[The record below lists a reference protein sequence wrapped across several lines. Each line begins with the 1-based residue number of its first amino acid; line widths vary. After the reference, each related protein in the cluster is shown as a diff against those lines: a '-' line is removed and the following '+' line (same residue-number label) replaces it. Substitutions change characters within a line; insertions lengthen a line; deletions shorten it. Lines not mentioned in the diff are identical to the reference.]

1 MVENFTNDH
10 KNSVKPAAFQVKSE
24 ERKIFRAQHISIFY
38 APESE
43 NNMLCYY
50 NQMTAEYPAEA
61 DPVRIDYALQNL
73 RGMNSYHC
81 LHLEYR
87 ADLHT
92 SK

>member
-1 MVENFTNDH
+1 
-10 KNSVKPAAFQVKSE
+10 
-24 ERKIFRAQHISIFY
+24 
-38 APESE
+38 
-43 NNMLCYY
+43 MLQYY

-73 RGMNSYHC
+73 RGMNPYYC

-92 SK
+92 HVKIGHSLLILSHSESFAVCIECWIH